1 MKIKAAVLDAMGAA
15 HPYATSRPLRIE
27 EVELDPPGPDE
38 VLIIQ
43 DDAYGMIRW
52 KQAVDSFTDFGLTFG
67 NPDFVKYAEA
77 YGAKGR
83 RVESA
88 EGLAP
93 ALEAAFQEGGV
104 QLVTVPVDYS
114 ENERVLVDELRN
126 RAKKEKA

>member
-1 MKIKAAVLDAMGAA
+1 AAVRLKVD
-15 HPYATSRPLRIE
+15 L
-27 EVELDPPGPDE
+27 V

-52 KQAVDSFTDFGLTFG
+52 KQTVDDFADWGLAFG

-83 RVESA
+83 RAEAA
-88 EGLAP
+88 EGFGCR
-93 ALEAAFQEGGV
+93 LEAVFREGGV

-114 ENERVLVDELRN
+114 ENPRVLVDELRN
-126 RAKKEKA
+126 

>member
-1 MKIKAAVLDAMGAA
+1 
-15 HPYATSRPLRIE
+15 
-27 EVELDPPGPDE
+27 

-52 KQAVDSFTDFGLTFG
+52 KQAVDSLTDWGLTFG

-93 ALEAAFQEGGV
+93 SLEAAFREGGV
-104 QLVTVPVDYS
+104 QLVIVPVDYS
-114 ENERVLVDELRN
+114 ENSRVLVDELRN
-126 RAKKEKA
+126 RMSEVAQ

>member
-1 MKIKAAVLDAMGAA
+1 
-15 HPYATSRPLRIE
+15 
-27 EVELDPPGPDE
+27 

-52 KQAVDSFTDFGLTFG
+52 KQAVDNFADWGLVFG

-88 EGLAP
+88 DSLVET
-93 ALEAAFQEGGV
+93 LEAAFDEGGV

-114 ENERVLVDELRN
+114 ENSRVLVDELRN
-126 RAKKEKA
+126 RVREVAP